1 MIARSITPE
10 LLALLGEYP
19 VVTILGPRQAGKTTL
34 ARDGLEGFAYSN
46 LESPEVREFA
56 RADPKAYLAQFP
68 DKVIIDEIQ
77 HIPELLS
84 YLQVRVDEDPRN
96 GRFILTGSHQLEVRQ
111 AITQSLA
118 GRTAILN
125 LLPLSI
131 VELAGAGIRFDS
143 FAEYAFHGFL
153 PRIHDQSQRPS
164 TAYSNYY
171 QTYVERDVRQIV
183 QLKDASLFEKLMRLL
198 AGRVGQLLDYS
209 SLASDVGVDAKTIRH
224 WISILEASFLLF
236 KLPPY
241 FENFGKRSIKS
252 PKIYFTDVGL
262 LCFLLGI
269 RKAEQVTR
277 DPLVGGIF
285 ENLVVMECV
294 KTRYNRGEPADLW
307 FFRDSNGNEV
317 DLVWQEDRS
326 LAAAEI
332 KSASTFSMSLLKGL
346 GRFRSIVPRFA
357 RGTLIY
363 NGDPHCLSDG
373 IEVRHFEDVAE
384 LFGSSDGQ
392 SHEHL

>member
-1 MIARSITPE
+1 MIERAITPE
-10 LLALLGEYP
+10 LLTLLREYP

-34 ARDGLEGFAYSN
+34 AREGLEGFVYSN
-46 LESPEVREFA
+46 LESPEVRELA

-68 DKVIIDEIQ
+68 GPCIIDEIQ
-77 HIPELLS
+77 QVPELLG
-84 YLQVRVDEDPRN
+84 YIQVLVDQERRN
-96 GRFILTGSHQLEVRQ
+96 GRFILTGSHQLQVRE

-118 GRTAILN
+118 GRTAILH

-131 VELAGAGIRFDS
+131 DELAGAGIRFDS
-143 FAEYAFHGFL
+143 FADYAFQGFL
-153 PRIHDQSQRPS
+153 PRIYDQGQRPS

-171 QTYVERDVRQIV
+171 QTYVERDVRQII
-183 QLKDASLFEKLMRLL
+183 QLKDATLFEKLMRLL

-209 SLASDVGVDAKTIRH
+209 SLANDVGVDAKTIRH

-236 KLPPY
+236 RLPPY
-241 FENFGKRSIKS
+241 FENFGKRAIKS

-269 RKAEQVTR
+269 RTPEQVTR

-285 ENLVVMECV
+285 ENLIVIECL
-294 KTRYNRGEPADLW
+294 KARYNRGEPADLW

-317 DLVWQEDRS
+317 DLVWREGAS

-332 KSASTFSMSLLKGL
+332 KAASTFSMSLLKGL
-346 GRFRSIVPRFA
+346 GRFRGIVPRFA
-357 RGTLIY
+357 RGGLIY
-363 NGDPHCLSDG
+363 SGDSHDLSDG
-373 IEVRHFEDVAE
+373 SAVRNFKEASTW
-384 LFGSSDGQ
+384 FTR
-392 SHEHL
+392 

>member
-1 MIARSITPE
+1 MIARAITPE
-10 LLALLGEYP
+10 LHALLGEYP
-19 VVTILGPRQAGKTTL
+19 VVTLLGPRQAGKTTL
-34 ARDGLEGFAYSN
+34 ARFGVEGFAYSN
-46 LESPEVREFA
+46 LESPEIREFA

-77 HIPELLS
+77 HVPELLS
-84 YLQVRVDEDPRN
+84 YLQVEVDENPRN
-96 GRFILTGSHQLEVRQ
+96 GRYILTGSHQLEVRQ

-131 VELAGAGIRFDS
+131 AELAGAGIRFDS
-143 FAEYAFHGFL
+143 FSDYAFHGFL
-153 PRIHDQSQRPS
+153 PRIHDPGQRPA
-164 TAYSNYY
+164 TAWSNYY

-183 QLKDASLFEKLMRLL
+183 QLKDATLFEKLMRLL

-209 SLASDVGVDAKTIRH
+209 SLANDVGVDPKTIRH

-236 KLPPY
+236 RLPPY
-241 FENFGKRSIKS
+241 FENFGKRAIKS

-262 LCFLLGI
+262 LCHLLGI
-269 RKAEQVTR
+269 RNAEQVAR

-285 ENLVVMECV
+285 ENLVVLECV
-294 KTRYNRGEPADLW
+294 KARYNRGEPADFW

-317 DLVWQEDRS
+317 DLVWQDGRA

-346 GRFRSIVPRFA
+346 GRFRNTVPHFA
-357 RGTLIY
+357 RGALIY
-363 NGDPHCLSDG
+363 SGDPRVLSDG
-373 IEVRHFEDVAE
+373 IEVRHFEEAAG
-384 LFGSSDGQ
+384 LFGTVDGPISDRR
-392 SHEHL
+392 